1 MFERFTDD
9 ARAIV
14 TGAEKQ
20 ARGLDHWFI
29 GPEHLLL
36 ATVATS
42 TPAGAALQ
50 DHGLTLERVR
60 DEIGRRI
67 GLNTRSGAGLFGGID
82 REALAA
88 IGIDLDAVHSA
99 IEDKFGTEALMRAEI
114 AFRSGDDYAR
124 ARAGRR
130 GRRRRQAHIMLQF
143 AFRRRHPKRVTSRVR
158 LSARHPGQ
166 AGQKSGHIP
175 FTPRAKRLLEL
186 ALRESLARRD
196 RYVGPEHIALALTEM
211 KGGLAPE
218 ILFTLGGPAPMLRAA
233 ILDRYRKAS

>member
-1 MFERFTDD
+1 VD
-9 ARAIV
+9 
-14 TGAEKQ
+14 AEKH

-50 DHGLTLERVR
+50 DHGLTPERVR

-67 GLNTRSGAGLFGGID
+67 GHDTRPGAGLFGGID
-82 REALAA
+82 RQALAA
-88 IGIDLDAVHSA
+88 IGIDLDAVHNA
-99 IEDKFGTEALMRAEI
+99 IEDTFGTEALLRAEI
-114 AFRSGDDYAR
+114 AFRSGYDHAR
-124 ARAGRR
+124 ARAGRS
-130 GRRRRQAHIMLQF
+130 GRRRRQALIMLKF
-143 AFRRRHPKRVTSRVR
+143 AFRRRHPRKITSRVR
-158 LSARHPGQ
+158 LTGRDPGQ
-166 AGQKSGHIP
+166 ASRKTGHIP

-186 ALRESLARRD
+186 ALREALARRD
-196 RYVGPEHIALALTEM
+196 RYVGPEHIALALTEI